1 MANDIASQMFD
12 IKPASSFGHDTV
24 PYQGYRYG
32 YYGEPYSGHW
42 YDKKGP
48 HTGKGPRGYQRS
60 DERIGEEVNYRLWQH
75 GLLDA
80 SNIAVLVT
88 NGVVLLTGTVDDR
101 QAKRLARDIAFDV
114 PGVRDVDNQ
123 LRIKKKEHGMVNRD
137 LWQNK
142 IRRGMIVLDTDG
154 NRMGTVKDLGE
165 NDFWLDLETRPDT
178 RVPYSDIKDVVEN
191 FVRLKISGT
200 KLDKTGIASEQ
211 TPFKPVSGG
220 G

>member
-1 MANDIASQMFD
+1 
-12 IKPASSFGHDTV
+12 
-24 PYQGYRYG
+24 
-32 YYGEPYSGHW
+32 
-42 YDKKGP
+42 
-48 HTGKGPRGYQRS
+48 
-60 DERIGEEVNYRLWQH
+60 
-75 GLLDA
+75 
-80 SNIAVLVT
+80 
-88 NGVVLLTGTVDDR
+88 
-101 QAKRLARDIAFDV
+101 
-114 PGVRDVDNQ
+114 
-123 LRIKKKEHGMVNRD
+123 MVNRD